1 MKIPTMT
8 LCDLVVR
15 LRSLGIHTDNRKAAA
30 MIEAGQYPFA
40 TCVRY
45 TQDGQRV
52 FEIYQV
58 LFEQW
63 ARERMVLEPGDP
75 GYVNP
80 LTPYL
85 HNTTGEAS

>member
-1 MKIPTMT
+1 MRIPTMT
-8 LCDLVVR
+8 LADLVLR

-30 MIEAGQYPFA
+30 MIESGQYPFA

-45 TQDGQRV
+45 SQDGQRV

-63 ARERMVLEPGDP
+63 ARGRMVLEPGDP
-75 GYVNP
+75 GYQVP
-80 LTPYL
+80 LELCPQ
-85 HNTTGEAS
+85 HTTQEAS